1 MAVLWLFLTVF
12 LLYGAWY
19 VKALTLHFMEGFRLV
34 QKMDTTGAGC
44 EMTVMS

>member
-1 MAVLWLFLTVF
+1 MAVLWLFLAVF

-19 VKALTLHFMEGFRLV
+19 VKALTLQFMEGFRLV
-34 QKMDTTGAGC
+34 QKIDTTGAGC